1 MNTRDLLIEIGTEEL
16 PPKALAN
23 LSAALELSLT
33 EQLRALQLSFGNVQR
48 FASPRRLAVLV
59 EALNEAQQD
68 QEKTRLGPAVQA
80 AFDDTGAPTPAA
92 LGFAKSCGVEVD
104 QLSRTEKDGVEKLS
118 FSVNE
123 KGRTTQALVPT
134 LIETALNRLPIP
146 KRMRWGASRIEFVRP
161 LHWAVVLFGEETIET
176 DILGVRSGHCT
187 RGHRFHNNQDLPLVQ
202 PSEYESVLN
211 AQGRVI
217 ASFDKRRDLIRE
229 QVEQQARMHES
240 VAIID
245 EALLDEVTSLV
256 EFPVALTGSF
266 DEAFLA
272 VPQEALILAM
282 KSHQKCFHLADAEGR
297 LLPKFVAIS
306 NLESEDPQQ
315 VITGN
320 ERVIRPRLADAQFFF
335 DTDREKPLITRKD
348 SLGSLVFQD
357 RLGTVLDKCERVS
370 QLSRQIAEQV
380 SANPAHCMRAAE
392 LSKCDLVTS
401 MVGEFAD
408 LQGLMGSYYAA
419 NDGEA
424 PEVAQAIHE
433 QYQPRFA
440 GDDLPASETGA
451 ILAVADKLDTM
462 VGLFGIGQP
471 PTGSKD
477 PFALRRS
484 AIGIL
489 RILVE
494 KPLELDLKWLIK
506 ASVESFADDL
516 LLADTGDKVFEFIL
530 ERFRAWYLDEGISSE
545 EFQSVF
551 ALRPSRPIDF
561 HRRVQ
566 AVHAFAL
573 RPEAQSLAAANKRVA
588 NILSKQYS
596 PAVQPALS
604 ESLLQESAEKA
615 LYAAIID
622 KESEV
627 VPYVKQGDY
636 QKGLTLLAELKPAI
650 DGFFD
655 EVLVM
660 AEDEAVRDNRL
671 ALLAKLQ
678 LLFLNLADISY
689 LSNS

>member
-33 EQLRALQLSFGNVQR
+33 EQLRALQLSFGTVQR

-59 EALNEAQQD
+59 EALDEAQQD

-92 LGFAKSCGVEVD
+92 LGFAKSCGVDVD
-104 QLSRTEKDGVEKLS
+104 QLSRIEKDGVEKLS
-118 FSVNE
+118 FSINE

-202 PSEYESVLN
+202 PSDYESVLTE
-211 AQGRVI
+211 QGRVI

-229 QVEQQARMHES
+229 QVEQQARMHEA

-306 NLESEDPQQ
+306 NLESKDPQQ

-335 DTDREKPLITRKD
+335 DTDREKPLINRKD

-370 QLSRQIAEQV
+370 QLSRQVAEQV
-380 SANPAHCMRAAE
+380 SADPAHCMRAAE
-392 LSKCDLVTS
+392 LSKCDLLTS

-506 ASVESFADDL
+506 ASVESFPDDL

-551 ALRPSRPIDF
+551 ALRPSRPLDF
-561 HRRVQ
+561 HRRIQ
-566 AVHAFAL
+566 AVHTFAQM
-573 RPEAQSLAAANKRVA
+573 PEAQSLAAANKRVA
-588 NILSKQYS
+588 NILSKQDS
-596 PAVQPALS
+596 SAVPPALS

-627 VPYVKQGDY
+627 APYVKRGDY
-636 QKGLTLLAELKPAI
+636 QKGLTLLAELKPTI

-678 LLFLNLADISY
+678 ALFLNLADISH
-689 LSNS
+689 LTKS

>member
-33 EQLRALQLSFGNVQR
+33 EQLRALQLSFGTVQR

-59 EALNEAQQD
+59 EALDEAQQD

-92 LGFAKSCGVEVD
+92 LGFAKSCGVDVD
-104 QLSRTEKDGVEKLS
+104 QLSRIEKDGAEKLS
-118 FSVNE
+118 FSINE

-202 PSEYESVLN
+202 PSDYESVLKE
-211 AQGRVI
+211 QGRVI

-229 QVEQQARMHES
+229 QVDQQARMHEA

-306 NLESEDPQQ
+306 NLESKDPQQ

-357 RLGTVLDKCERVS
+357 RLGTVLHKCERVS
-370 QLSRQIAEQV
+370 QLSRKVAEQV
-380 SANPAHCMRAAE
+380 SADPAHCMRAAE
-392 LSKCDLVTS
+392 LSKCDLLTS

-506 ASVESFADDL
+506 ASVESFPDDL

-551 ALRPSRPIDF
+551 ALRPSRPLDF
-561 HRRVQ
+561 HRRIQ
-566 AVHAFAL
+566 AVHAFAQM
-573 RPEAQSLAAANKRVA
+573 PEAQSLAAANKRVA
-588 NILSKQYS
+588 NILSKQDS
-596 PAVQPALS
+596 AAVPPALS
-604 ESLLQESAEKA
+604 ESLLQESAEKT

-627 VPYVKQGDY
+627 APYVKQGDY
-636 QKGLTLLAELKPAI
+636 QRGLTLLAELKPAI

-678 LLFLNLADISY
+678 ALFLNLADISY
-689 LSNS
+689 LSKS

>member
-33 EQLRALQLSFGNVQR
+33 EQLQALGLSFGNVQR
-48 FASPRRLAVLV
+48 FASPRRLAVLI
-59 EALNEAQQD
+59 EALDEAQED
-68 QEKTRLGPAVQA
+68 QERTRLGPAIQA

-92 LGFAKSCGVEVD
+92 RGFAKSCCVEVG

-123 KGRTTQALVPT
+123 KGRATQALIPT
-134 LIETALNRLPIP
+134 VIETALFRLPIP

-176 DILGVRSGHCT
+176 EILGVRSGHCT
-187 RGHRFHNNQDLPLVQ
+187 RGHRFHNNQDLPLSQ
-202 PSEYESVLN
+202 PSEYESVLKE
-211 AQGRVI
+211 QGRVI
-217 ASFDKRRDLIRE
+217 ACFDKRRELVRQ
-229 QVEQQARMHES
+229 QVEQQAR
-240 VAIID
+240 VAGAVSIID
-245 EALLDEVTSLV
+245 EALLEEVTSLV

-266 DEAFLA
+266 DVEFLA

-282 KSHQKCFHLADAEGR
+282 KSHQKCFHLADTEGR

-306 NLESEDPQQ
+306 NIESKDPQQ
-315 VITGN
+315 VIMGN

-335 DTDREKPLITRKD
+335 DTDREKPLITKKEG
-348 SLGSLVFQD
+348 LGRLVFQNK
-357 RLGTVLDKCERVS
+357 LGTVLDKCERVCRLS
-370 QLSRQIAEQV
+370 QQIAEQV
-380 SANPAHCMRAAE
+380 SVNPTHCVRAAE
-392 LSKCDLVTS
+392 LSKCDLLTS

-433 QYQPRFA
+433 QYQPRFS
-440 GDDLPASETGA
+440 GDALPASKTGA
-451 ILAVADKLDTM
+451 ILAVADKLDTI

-494 KPLELDLKWLIK
+494 KPLELDLKCLIQ
-506 ASVESFADDL
+506 ASMESFPDGL
-516 LLADTGDKVFEFIL
+516 LITDTGDNVFEFIL
-530 ERFRAWYLDEGISSE
+530 ERFRAWYLDEGITSE

-551 ALRPSRPIDF
+551 ALRPTRPLDF
-561 HRRVQ
+561 HRRIL

-573 RPEAQSLAAANKRVA
+573 MPEAQSLAAANKRVA
-588 NILSKQYS
+588 NILSKQDS
-596 PAVQPALS
+596 AAAQLALN
-604 ESLLQESAEKA
+604 ESLMQESAEKA
-615 LYAAIID
+615 LYTAILE
-622 KESEV
+622 KELEV
-627 VPYVKQGDY
+627 ASYIKQGDY
-636 QKGLTLLAELKPAI
+636 QKGLTLLTELKPVI

-660 AEDEAVRDNRL
+660 TKDEAVRDNRL

-678 LLFLNLADISY
+678 SLFLNLADISY
-689 LSNS
+689 LSKS

>member
-104 QLSRTEKDGVEKLS
+104 QLSRTKKDGVEKLS

-202 PSEYESVLN
+202 PSEYESVLE

-229 QVEQQARMHES
+229 QVEQQARMHEA

-306 NLESEDPQQ
+306 NLESKDPQQ

-370 QLSRQIAEQV
+370 QLSQQIAEQV

-506 ASVESFADDL
+506 AFYRELPDDL

-530 ERFRAWYLDEGISSE
+530 ERFRTWYLDEGISSE

-561 HRRVQ
+561 HRRIQ

-588 NILSKQYS
+588 NILSKQDS
-596 PAVQPALS
+596 AAVQPALS

-622 KESEV
+622 KELEV
-627 VPYVKQGDY
+627 APYLKQGDY

-660 AEDEAVRDNRL
+660 AEDEAIRDNRL

-678 LLFLNLADISY
+678 SLFLNLADISY
-689 LSNS
+689 LSKS

>member
-33 EQLRALQLSFGNVQR
+33 EQLQALELSFGNVQR
-48 FASPRRLAVLV
+48 FASPRRLAVLI
-59 EALNEAQQD
+59 EGLDEAQED
-68 QEKTRLGPAVQA
+68 QEKTRLGPDIRA

-92 LGFAKSCGVEVD
+92 RGFAKSCGVGVD
-104 QLSRTEKDGVEKLS
+104 QLSRTKKNGVEKLS
-118 FSVNE
+118 FSVKE
-123 KGRTTQALVPT
+123 KGRATQALVPT
-134 LIETALNRLPIP
+134 LIEVALSRLPIP

-176 DILGVRSGHCT
+176 EILGVRSGHCT
-187 RGHRFHNNQDLPLVQ
+187 RGHRSHKNEDLPLTQ
-202 PSEYESVLN
+202 PAEYESVLE

-217 ASFDKRRDLIRE
+217 ASFDRRRDLIRE
-229 QVEQQARMHES
+229 QVEQQGQALGA

-245 EALLDEVTSLV
+245 EDLLEEVTSLV

-266 DEAFLA
+266 DKEFLA

-297 LLPKFVAIS
+297 LLPKFVTIS
-306 NLESEDPQQ
+306 NIESKEPQQ

-335 DTDREKPLITRKD
+335 DTDREKPLITRKE
-348 SLGSLVFQD
+348 SLGRLVFQD
-357 RLGTVLDKCERVS
+357 KLGTVLDKSARVG
-370 QLSRQIAEQV
+370 QLSQHIAKQL
-380 SANPAHCMRAAE
+380 SINPAHCVRAAE
-392 LSKCDLVTS
+392 LSKCDLLTS

-424 PEVAQAIHE
+424 PEVVQAIHE
-433 QYQPRFA
+433 QYQPRFS
-440 GDDLPASETGA
+440 GDVLPASETGA

-462 VGLFGIGQP
+462 VGLFGIGKP

-494 KPLELDLKWLIK
+494 NALELDLKWLIRT
-506 ASVESFADDL
+506 SMESFPDNL
-516 LLADTGDKVFEFIL
+516 LISDTGDKVLDFVL
-530 ERFRAWYLDEGISSE
+530 ERFRAWYLDEGISNE
-545 EFQSVF
+545 EFQSVY
-551 ALRPSRPIDF
+551 ALRPSRPLDF

-573 RPEAQSLAAANKRVA
+573 MPAAQSLAAANKRVA
-588 NILSKQYS
+588 KILSKQDS
-596 PAVQPALS
+596 APVGSAPN
-604 ESLLQESAEKA
+604 ESLMQESAEKS
-615 LYAAIID
+615 LHAAIVG
-622 KESEV
+622 KELEV
-627 VPYVKQGDY
+627 APYIEQGDY
-636 QKGLTLLAELKPAI
+636 QRGLSLLAELKPVI

-660 AEDEAVRDNRL
+660 AEDEAIRGNRL

-678 LLFLNLADISY
+678 SLFLKLADISY
-689 LSNS
+689 LSKS

>member
-33 EQLRALQLSFGNVQR
+33 EQLRALQLSFGTVQR

-59 EALNEAQQD
+59 EALDEAQQD

-92 LGFAKSCGVEVD
+92 LGFAKSCGVDVD
-104 QLSRTEKDGVEKLS
+104 QLSRIEKDGVEKLS
-118 FSVNE
+118 FSINE

-202 PSEYESVLN
+202 PSDYESVLTE
-211 AQGRVI
+211 QGRVI

-229 QVEQQARMHES
+229 QVEQQARMHEA

-306 NLESEDPQQ
+306 NLESKDPQQ

-335 DTDREKPLITRKD
+335 DTDREKPLINRKD

-370 QLSRQIAEQV
+370 QLSRQVAEQV
-380 SANPAHCMRAAE
+380 SADPAHCMRAAE
-392 LSKCDLVTS
+392 LSKCDLLTS

-506 ASVESFADDL
+506 ASVESFPDDL

-530 ERFRAWYLDEGISSE
+530 ERFRAWYLDEGKSSE

-551 ALRPSRPIDF
+551 ALRPSRPLDF
-561 HRRVQ
+561 HRRIQ
-566 AVHAFAL
+566 AVHTFAQM
-573 RPEAQSLAAANKRVA
+573 PEAQSLAAANKRVA
-588 NILSKQYS
+588 NILSKQDS
-596 PAVQPALS
+596 AAVPPALS

-627 VPYVKQGDY
+627 APYVKRGDY
-636 QKGLTLLAELKPAI
+636 QKGLTLLAELKPTI

-678 LLFLNLADISY
+678 ALFLNLADISH
-689 LSNS
+689 LTKS

>member
-1 MNTRDLLIEIGTEEL
+1 MSTRDLLIEIGTEEL

-33 EQLRALQLSFGNVQR
+33 EQLRALQLSFGTVQR

-59 EALNEAQQD
+59 EALDEAQQD

-92 LGFAKSCGVEVD
+92 LGFAKSCGVVVD
-104 QLSRTEKDGVEKLS
+104 QLSRIEKDGVEKLS
-118 FSVNE
+118 FSINE

-202 PSEYESVLN
+202 PSDYESVLKE
-211 AQGRVI
+211 QGRVI

-229 QVEQQARMHES
+229 QVEQQARMHEA

-306 NLESEDPQQ
+306 NLESKDPQQ

-357 RLGTVLDKCERVS
+357 RLGTVLHKCERVS
-370 QLSRQIAEQV
+370 QLSRQVAEQV
-380 SANPAHCMRAAE
+380 SADPAHCMRAAE
-392 LSKCDLVTS
+392 LSKCDLLTS

-506 ASVESFADDL
+506 ASVESFPDDL

-551 ALRPSRPIDF
+551 ALRPSRPLDF
-561 HRRVQ
+561 HRRIQ
-566 AVHAFAL
+566 AVHAFAQM
-573 RPEAQSLAAANKRVA
+573 PEAQSLAAANKRVA
-588 NILSKQYS
+588 NILSKQDS
-596 PAVQPALS
+596 AAVPPALS

-627 VPYVKQGDY
+627 APYVKQGDY
-636 QKGLTLLAELKPAI
+636 QKGLTLLAELKPTI

-678 LLFLNLADISY
+678 ALFLNLADISH
-689 LSNS
+689 LTKS

>member
-33 EQLRALQLSFGNVQR
+33 EQLRALQLSFGTVQR

-59 EALNEAQQD
+59 EALDEAQQD

-80 AFDDTGAPTPAA
+80 AFDDTGALTPAA
-92 LGFAKSCGVEVD
+92 LGFAKSCGVDVD
-104 QLSRTEKDGVEKLS
+104 QLSRIEKDGVEKLS
-118 FSVNE
+118 FSINE

-202 PSEYESVLN
+202 PSDYESVLTE
-211 AQGRVI
+211 QGRVI

-229 QVEQQARMHES
+229 QVEQQARMHEA

-306 NLESEDPQQ
+306 NLESKDPQQ

-335 DTDREKPLITRKD
+335 DTDREKPLINRKD

-370 QLSRQIAEQV
+370 QLSRQVAEQV
-380 SANPAHCMRAAE
+380 SADPAHCMRAAE
-392 LSKCDLVTS
+392 LSKCDLLTS

-506 ASVESFADDL
+506 ASVESFPDDL

-551 ALRPSRPIDF
+551 ALRPSRPLDF
-561 HRRVQ
+561 HRRIQ
-566 AVHAFAL
+566 AVHTFAQM
-573 RPEAQSLAAANKRVA
+573 PEAQSLAAANKRVA
-588 NILSKQYS
+588 NILSKQDS
-596 PAVQPALS
+596 AAVPPALS

-627 VPYVKQGDY
+627 APYVKQGDY

-678 LLFLNLADISY
+678 ALFLNLADISH
-689 LSNS
+689 LTKS

>member
-33 EQLRALQLSFGNVQR
+33 EQLRALQLSFGTVQR

-59 EALNEAQQD
+59 EALDEAQQD
-68 QEKTRLGPAVQA
+68 QVKTRLGPAVQA
-80 AFDDTGAPTPAA
+80 AFDGTGAPTPAA
-92 LGFAKSCGVEVD
+92 LGFAKSCGVDVD
-104 QLSRTEKDGVEKLS
+104 QLSRIEKDGVEKLS
-118 FSVNE
+118 FSINE

-202 PSEYESVLN
+202 PSDYESVLKE
-211 AQGRVI
+211 QGRVI

-229 QVEQQARMHES
+229 QVEQQARMHEA

-306 NLESEDPQQ
+306 NLESKDPQQ

-370 QLSRQIAEQV
+370 QLSRQVAEQV
-380 SANPAHCMRAAE
+380 SADPTHCMRAAE
-392 LSKCDLVTS
+392 LSKCDLLTS

-506 ASVESFADDL
+506 ASVESFPEDL

-551 ALRPSRPIDF
+551 ALRPSRPLDF
-561 HRRVQ
+561 HRRIQ
-566 AVHAFAL
+566 AVHTFAQM
-573 RPEAQSLAAANKRVA
+573 PEAQSLAAANKRVA
-588 NILSKQYS
+588 NILSKQDS
-596 PAVQPALS
+596 AAVPPALS

-627 VPYVKQGDY
+627 APYVKQGDY

-678 LLFLNLADISY
+678 ALFLNLADISH
-689 LSNS
+689 LTKS

>member
-33 EQLRALQLSFGNVQR
+33 EQLRALQLSFGTVQR

-59 EALNEAQQD
+59 EALDEAQQD
-68 QEKTRLGPAVQA
+68 QVKTRLGPAVQA
-80 AFDDTGAPTPAA
+80 AFDGTGAPTPAA
-92 LGFAKSCGVEVD
+92 LGFAKSCGVDVD
-104 QLSRTEKDGVEKLS
+104 QLSRIEKDGVEKLS
-118 FSVNE
+118 FSINE

-202 PSEYESVLN
+202 PSEYESVLKE
-211 AQGRVI
+211 QGRVI

-229 QVEQQARMHES
+229 QVEQQARMHEA

-306 NLESEDPQQ
+306 NLESKDPQQ

-380 SANPAHCMRAAE
+380 SADPAHCMRAAE
-392 LSKCDLVTS
+392 LSKCDLLTS

-506 ASVESFADDL
+506 ASVESFPEDL

-551 ALRPSRPIDF
+551 ALRPSRPLDF
-561 HRRVQ
+561 HRRIQ
-566 AVHAFAL
+566 AVHTFAQM
-573 RPEAQSLAAANKRVA
+573 PEAQSLAAANKRVA
-588 NILSKQYS
+588 NILSKQDS
-596 PAVQPALS
+596 AAVPPALS

-627 VPYVKQGDY
+627 APYVKQGDY

-678 LLFLNLADISY
+678 ALFLNLADIAHLTKS
-689 LSNS
+689 

>member
-23 LSAALELSLT
+23 LSAALELYLT
-33 EQLRALQLSFGNVQR
+33 EQLQALELSFGNVQR
-48 FASPRRLAVLV
+48 FASPRRLAVLI
-59 EALNEAQQD
+59 EGLDEAQED
-68 QEKTRLGPAVQA
+68 QEKTRLGPAIPA

-92 LGFAKSCGVEVD
+92 RGFAKSCGVEVD
-104 QLSRTEKDGVEKLS
+104 QLSRTKKNGVEKLS

-123 KGRTTQALVPT
+123 KGRATQALVPT
-134 LIETALNRLPIP
+134 LIEAALSKLPIP
-146 KRMRWGASRIEFVRP
+146 KRMRWGSSRIEFVRP

-202 PSEYESVLN
+202 PSDYESVLKE
-211 AQGRVI
+211 QGRVI

-229 QVEQQARMHES
+229 QVEQQARMHEA

-306 NLESEDPQQ
+306 NLESKDPQQ

-357 RLGTVLDKCERVS
+357 RLGTVLHKCERVS
-370 QLSRQIAEQV
+370 QLSRQVAEHV
-380 SANPAHCMRAAE
+380 YADPAHCMRAAE
-392 LSKCDLVTS
+392 LSKCDLLTS

-433 QYQPRFA
+433 QYLPRFA

-506 ASVESFADDL
+506 ASVESFPDDL

-551 ALRPSRPIDF
+551 ALRPSRPLDF
-561 HRRVQ
+561 HRRIQ
-566 AVHAFAL
+566 AVHAFAQM
-573 RPEAQSLAAANKRVA
+573 PEAQSLAAANKRVA
-588 NILSKQYS
+588 NILSKQAS
-596 PAVQPALS
+596 AAVPPALS
-604 ESLLQESAEKA
+604 ESLLQESAEKT

-627 VPYVKQGDY
+627 APYVKQGDY

-678 LLFLNLADISY
+678 ALFLNLADISH
-689 LSNS
+689 LTKS

>member
-23 LSAALELSLT
+23 LSTALELALTEQLQALELS
-33 EQLRALQLSFGNVQR
+33 FVNVER
-48 FASPRRLAVLV
+48 YASPRRLAVLV
-59 EALNEAQQD
+59 EGLDEAQED
-68 QEKTRLGPAVQA
+68 QEKTRLGPAIPA

-92 LGFAKSCGVEVD
+92 RGFAKSCGVEVD
-104 QLSRTEKDGVEKLS
+104 QLSRTKKNGVEKLS

-123 KGRTTQALVPT
+123 KGRATQALVPT
-134 LIETALNRLPIP
+134 LIEAALSKLPIP
-146 KRMRWGASRIEFVRP
+146 KRMRWGSSRIEFVRP

-202 PSEYESVLN
+202 PSDYESVLKE
-211 AQGRVI
+211 QGRVI

-229 QVEQQARMHES
+229 QVEQQAQMHEA

-306 NLESEDPQQ
+306 NLESKDPQQ

-357 RLGTVLDKCERVS
+357 RLGTVLHKCERVS
-370 QLSRQIAEQV
+370 QLSRQVAEQV
-380 SANPAHCMRAAE
+380 SADPAHCMRAAE
-392 LSKCDLVTS
+392 LSKCDLLTS

-506 ASVESFADDL
+506 ASVESFPDDL

-551 ALRPSRPIDF
+551 ALRPSRPLDF
-561 HRRVQ
+561 HRRIQ
-566 AVHAFAL
+566 AVHAFAQM
-573 RPEAQSLAAANKRVA
+573 PEAQSLAAANKRVA
-588 NILSKQYS
+588 NILSKQAS
-596 PAVQPALS
+596 AAVPPALS
-604 ESLLQESAEKA
+604 ESLLQESAEKT

-627 VPYVKQGDY
+627 APYVKQGDY

-678 LLFLNLADISY
+678 ALFLNLADISH
-689 LSNS
+689 LTKS

>member
-33 EQLRALQLSFGNVQR
+33 EQLRALQLSFGTVQR

-59 EALNEAQQD
+59 EALDEAQQD

-92 LGFAKSCGVEVD
+92 LGFAKSCGVDVD
-104 QLSRTEKDGVEKLS
+104 QLSRIEKDGVEKLS
-118 FSVNE
+118 FSINE

-202 PSEYESVLN
+202 PSDYESVLTE
-211 AQGRVI
+211 QGRVI

-229 QVEQQARMHES
+229 QVEQQARMHEA

-306 NLESEDPQQ
+306 NLESKDPQQ

-370 QLSRQIAEQV
+370 QLSRQVAEQV
-380 SANPAHCMRAAE
+380 SADPAHCMRAAE
-392 LSKCDLVTS
+392 LAKCDLLTS

-506 ASVESFADDL
+506 ASVESFPDDL

-551 ALRPSRPIDF
+551 ALRPSRPLDF
-561 HRRVQ
+561 HRRIQ
-566 AVHAFAL
+566 AVHTFAQM
-573 RPEAQSLAAANKRVA
+573 PEAQSLAAANKRVA
-588 NILSKQYS
+588 NILSKQDS
-596 PAVQPALS
+596 AAVPPALS

-627 VPYVKQGDY
+627 APYVKQGDD
-636 QKGLTLLAELKPAI
+636 QKGLILLAELKPAI

-678 LLFLNLADISY
+678 ALFLNLADISH
-689 LSNS
+689 LTKS

>member
-1 MNTRDLLIEIGTEEL
+1 MSTRDLLIEIGTEEL

-33 EQLRALQLSFGNVQR
+33 EQLRALQLSFGTVQR

-59 EALNEAQQD
+59 EALDEAQQD
-68 QEKTRLGPAVQA
+68 QVKTRLGPAVQA

-92 LGFAKSCGVEVD
+92 LGFAKSCGVDVD
-104 QLSRTEKDGVEKLS
+104 QLSRIEKDGVEKLS
-118 FSVNE
+118 FSINE
-123 KGRTTQALVPT
+123 KGRTAQALVPT

-202 PSEYESVLN
+202 PSDYESVLKE
-211 AQGRVI
+211 QGRVI

-229 QVEQQARMHES
+229 QVEQQARMHEA

-282 KSHQKCFHLADAEGR
+282 KSHQKCFHLADVEGR

-306 NLESEDPQQ
+306 NLESKDPQQ

-380 SANPAHCMRAAE
+380 SADPAHCMRAAE
-392 LSKCDLVTS
+392 LSKCDLLTS

-419 NDGEA
+419 NDGEE

-506 ASVESFADDL
+506 ASVESFPDDL

-551 ALRPSRPIDF
+551 ALRPSRPLDF
-561 HRRVQ
+561 HRRIQ
-566 AVHAFAL
+566 AVHTFAQM
-573 RPEAQSLAAANKRVA
+573 PEAQSLAAANKRVA
-588 NILSKQYS
+588 NILSKQDS
-596 PAVQPALS
+596 SAVPPALS

-627 VPYVKQGDY
+627 APYVKQGDY
-636 QKGLTLLAELKPAI
+636 QKGLTLLAELKPTI

-678 LLFLNLADISY
+678 ALFLNLADISH
-689 LSNS
+689 LTKS

>member
-1 MNTRDLLIEIGTEEL
+1 M
-16 PPKALAN
+16 
-23 LSAALELSLT
+23 SS
-33 EQLRALQLSFGNVQR
+33 SHY
-48 FASPRRLAVLV
+48 RRGLV
-59 EALNEAQQD
+59 E
-68 QEKTRLGPAVQA
+68 
-80 AFDDTGAPTPAA
+80 
-92 LGFAKSCGVEVD
+92 
-104 QLSRTEKDGVEKLS
+104 
-118 FSVNE
+118 
-123 KGRTTQALVPT
+123 
-134 LIETALNRLPIP
+134 
-146 KRMRWGASRIEFVRP
+146 
-161 LHWAVVLFGEETIET
+161 
-176 DILGVRSGHCT
+176 
-187 RGHRFHNNQDLPLVQ
+187 
-202 PSEYESVLN
+202 
-211 AQGRVI
+211 
-217 ASFDKRRDLIRE
+217 
-229 QVEQQARMHES
+229 
-240 VAIID
+240 
-245 EALLDEVTSLV
+245 EVTSLV

-266 DEAFLA
+266 DEEFLA

-306 NLESEDPQQ
+306 NLESKEPQQ

-335 DTDREKPLITRKD
+335 DTDREKPLITRKE
-348 SLGSLVFQD
+348 SLGRLVFQD
-357 RLGTVLDKCERVS
+357 KLGTVLDKSARVG
-370 QLSRQIAEQV
+370 QLSQHIAKQL
-380 SANPAHCMRAAE
+380 SANPAHCVRAAE
-392 LSKCDLVTS
+392 LSKCDLLTS

-506 ASVESFADDL
+506 ASVESFPDDL
-516 LLADTGDKVFEFIL
+516 LLADTGDKVLEFIL
-530 ERFRAWYLDEGISSE
+530 ERFRAWYLDEGISNE
-545 EFQSVF
+545 EFQSVY
-551 ALRPSRPIDF
+551 ALRPSRPLDF

-573 RPEAQSLAAANKRVA
+573 MPEAQSLAAANKRVA
-588 NILSKQYS
+588 NILSKQDS
-596 PAVQPALS
+596 APVRSVPS
-604 ESLLQESAEKA
+604 ESLMQESAEKA
-615 LYAAIID
+615 LHAAIID
-622 KESEV
+622 KELEV
-627 VPYVKQGDY
+627 APYIEQGDY

-678 LLFLNLADISY
+678 SLFLNLADISY
-689 LSNS
+689 LSKS

>member
-33 EQLRALQLSFGNVQR
+33 EQLRALQLSFGTVQR

-59 EALNEAQQD
+59 EALDEAQQD

-92 LGFAKSCGVEVD
+92 LGFAKSCGVDVD
-104 QLSRTEKDGVEKLS
+104 QLSRIEKDGVEKLS
-118 FSVNE
+118 FSINE

-202 PSEYESVLN
+202 PSDYESVLKE
-211 AQGRVI
+211 QGRVI

-229 QVEQQARMHES
+229 QVEQQARMHEA

-306 NLESEDPQQ
+306 NLESKDPQQ

-357 RLGTVLDKCERVS
+357 RLGTVLHKCERVS
-370 QLSRQIAEQV
+370 QLSRQVAEQV
-380 SANPAHCMRAAE
+380 SADPAHCMRAAE
-392 LSKCDLVTS
+392 LSKCDLLTS

-506 ASVESFADDL
+506 ASVESFPDDL

-551 ALRPSRPIDF
+551 ALRPSRPLDF
-561 HRRVQ
+561 HRRIQ
-566 AVHAFAL
+566 AVHAFAQM
-573 RPEAQSLAAANKRVA
+573 PEAQSLAAANKRVA
-588 NILSKQYS
+588 NILSKQDS
-596 PAVQPALS
+596 AAVPPALS

-627 VPYVKQGDY
+627 APYVKQGDY
-636 QKGLTLLAELKPAI
+636 QKGLTLLAELKPTI

-678 LLFLNLADISY
+678 ALFLNLADISH
-689 LSNS
+689 LTKS

>member
-1 MNTRDLLIEIGTEEL
+1 MHKRDLLIEIGTEEL

-23 LSAALELSLT
+23 LSTALELALT
-33 EQLRALQLSFGNVQR
+33 EQLLSLELSFVNVER
-48 FASPRRLAVLV
+48 YASPRRLAVLV
-59 EALNEAQQD
+59 EGLDEAQED
-68 QEKTRLGPAVQA
+68 KEKTRLGPAIQA

-92 LGFAKSCGVEVD
+92 RGFAKSCGVEVN
-104 QLSRTEKDGVEKLS
+104 QLSRTKKDGVEKLS

-123 KGRTTQALVPT
+123 KGRATQALVPT
-134 LIETALNRLPIP
+134 LIETALSRLPIP

-161 LHWAVVLFGEETIET
+161 LHWAVVLFGEETIEAE
-176 DILGVRSGHCT
+176 IFGVRSGHCT
-187 RGHRFHNNQDLPLVQ
+187 RGHRFHNNQNLPLVQ
-202 PSEYESVLN
+202 PSEYESVLRDE
-211 AQGRVI
+211 GRVI
-217 ASFDKRRDLIRE
+217 ASFDKRRDLIRD
-229 QVEQQARMHES
+229 QVEQQARVLGA

-245 EALLDEVTSLV
+245 ESLLEEVTSLV

-266 DEAFLA
+266 DEEFLA
-272 VPQEALILAM
+272 VPQEAIILAM

-306 NLESEDPQQ
+306 NIESKDPQQ

-335 DTDREKPLITRKD
+335 DTDREKPLITKKE
-348 SLGSLVFQD
+348 SLGRLIFQD
-357 RLGTVLDKCERVS
+357 KLGTVLDKCERVG
-370 QLSRQIAEQV
+370 QLSQQIAERV
-380 SANPAHCMRAAE
+380 SVNPAYCERAAE
-392 LSKCDLVTS
+392 LCKCDLVTR

-424 PEVAQAIHE
+424 PEVVQAIRE
-433 QYQPRFA
+433 QYQPRFS
-440 GDDLPASETGA
+440 GDHLPASKTGA

-471 PTGSKD
+471 PSGSKD

-494 KPLELDLKWLIK
+494 RPLELDLKWLIQ
-506 ASVESFADDL
+506 ASIEAFPDDL
-516 LLADTGDKVFEFIL
+516 LITDTGDKVFEFIL

-551 ALRPSRPIDF
+551 ALRPSRPLDF
-561 HRRVQ
+561 HRRIQ
-566 AVHAFAL
+566 AVHAFTL
-573 RPEAQSLAAANKRVA
+573 MPEAQSLAAANKRVA
-588 NILSKQYS
+588 NILSKQDS
-596 PAVQPALS
+596 AAVQPAPN
-604 ESLLQESAEKA
+604 ESLMQESAEKA
-615 LYAAIID
+615 LYARVLE
-622 KESEV
+622 KELEM
-627 VPYVKQGDY
+627 VPYVKQGEY
-636 QKGLTLLAELKPAI
+636 QKGLTLLAELKPVI

-660 AEDEAVRDNRL
+660 VEDKAIRDNRL
-671 ALLAKLQ
+671 ALLTKLQ
-678 LLFLNLADISY
+678 SLFLNLADISY
-689 LSNS
+689 LSKS